1 MDHKPAPDR
10 AVSLRDTAA
19 GRALAGA
26 VVVLALVALAGLVA
40 LWPTDRVQAP
50 PEAQRADTVAAEV
63 VALEAASCSAP
74 RAEGCQWVTARL
86 DATGDEVRLFT
97 GDALAEPEPALGDGV
112 RLVRNE
118 LPPGVPA
125 QAGDAYTLVDFER
138 RGPLLLL
145 AIGFAVLVI
154 ALGRARGARA
164 LCGLAASIVVVFAFV
179 VPAILA
185 GQPPLAV
192 ALVGAL
198 AVMLVTIPLAH
209 GLGAKSLAAIAG
221 TVASL
226 ALIVT
231 LAVVFVEAAHLTGLA
246 TDASQLLL
254 VGRQDLSL
262 QGLILAGMIIGAL
275 GVLDDVTVS
284 QASTVMA
291 LRRADPTLPFK
302 QLYRAALGV
311 GQDHAAATVNTLV
324 LAYVGAS
331 LPALLILGLG
341 GVAPGQALNTE
352 AVAEPVVAM
361 LVGSAGLLAAVPI
374 TTAVA
379 GLLAVRLPAGAL
391 PEAAQAH
398 AH

>member
-1 MDHKPAPDR
+1 VDHEPAPAR
-10 AVSLRDTAA
+10 AASLRDTAT
-19 GRALAGA
+19 GRALLGA
-26 VVVLALVALAGLVA
+26 VAVLALATLAGLVA

-50 PEAQRADTVAAEV
+50 PEARFADTLAAEV
-63 VALEAASCSAP
+63 VELQAAPCSAP
-74 RAEGCQWVTARL
+74 QSEGCQWVTARL
-86 DATGDEVRLFT
+86 DVTGEEVRLFT
-97 GDALAEPEPALGDGV
+97 GEALAEPEPALGDGV

-118 LPPGVPA
+118 LPPGIPA
-125 QAGDAYTLVDFER
+125 QAGEAYTLVDFER
-138 RGPLLLL
+138 RAPLLLL
-145 AIGFAVLVI
+145 AAGFAVLVV
-154 ALGRARGARA
+154 ALGRVRGARA
-164 LCGLAASIVVVFAFV
+164 LCGLAASIAVVFVFV

-185 GQPPLAV
+185 ERAPLVVAV
-192 ALVGAL
+192 VGAL

-209 GLGAKSLAAIAG
+209 GLGPKSLAAIAG

-231 LAVVFVEAAHLTGLA
+231 LAVVFTQAAHLTGLA
-246 TDASQLLL
+246 GDASQLLL
-254 VGRQDLSL
+254 AGRQDLSL
-262 QGLILAGMIIGAL
+262 QGLILAGMVIGAL

-291 LRRADPTLPFK
+291 LRRADPALSLK

-331 LPALLILGLG
+331 LPALLVLGLG

-379 GLLAVRLPAGAL
+379 SLLAIRLPARALPAGA
-391 PEAAQAH
+391 H

>member
-1 MDHKPAPDR
+1 VDHEPPPGR
-10 AVSLRDTAA
+10 AASLRDTAT

-26 VVVLALVALAGLVA
+26 VAVLALATLAGLVA

-50 PEAQRADTVAAEV
+50 PEAQRADTLAAEV
-63 VALEAASCSAP
+63 VALQAAPCSAP

-86 DATGDEVRLFT
+86 AATGEEVRLFT
-97 GDALAEPEPALGDGV
+97 GEAVAEPEPALGDGV

-125 QAGDAYTLVDFER
+125 RAGEAYTLVDFER
-138 RGPLLLL
+138 RAPLLLL
-145 AIGFAVLVI
+145 AAGFAVLVV

-192 ALVGAL
+192 AVVGAL

-231 LAVVFVEAAHLTGLA
+231 LAVVFTEAAHLTGLA
-246 TDASQLLL
+246 GDASQLLL
-254 VGRQDLSL
+254 AGRQDLSL
-262 QGLILAGMIIGAL
+262 QGLILAGMVIGAL

-291 LRRADPTLPFK
+291 LRRADPALSFK

-331 LPALLILGLG
+331 LPALLIFGLG
-341 GVAPGQALNTE
+341 GVEPGQALNTE
-352 AVAEPVVAM
+352 SVAEPLVAM

-379 GLLAVRLPAGAL
+379 GLLAVRLPARAL
-391 PEAAQAH
+391 PATAH
-398 AH
+398 VH

>member
-1 MDHKPAPDR
+1 M
-10 AVSLRDTAA
+10 SLRDTRT

-26 VVVLALVALAGLVA
+26 VAALALATLAGLIA

-50 PEAQRADTVAAEV
+50 PEAQRADTLAAEV
-63 VALEAASCSAP
+63 VALQAAPCNTP
-74 RAEGCQWVTARL
+74 RAQDCQWVTARL
-86 DATGDEVRLFT
+86 DATDEEVRMFT
-97 GDALAEPEPALGDGV
+97 GEAVAEPEPALGDRV

-118 LPPGVPA
+118 LPPDVPA
-125 QAGDAYTLVDFER
+125 QAGEAYTLVDFER
-138 RGPLLLL
+138 RAPLLLL
-145 AIGFAVLVI
+145 AAGFAVLVI

-164 LCGLAASIVVVFAFV
+164 LCGLAASIAIVFAFV
-179 VPAILA
+179 VPAMLA
-185 GQPPLAV
+185 GRPPLSVAV
-192 ALVGAL
+192 VGAL

-226 ALIVT
+226 VLIVT
-231 LAVVFVEAAHLTGLA
+231 LAVVFTEAAHLTGL
-246 TDASQLLL
+246 TSDASQLLL
-254 VGRQDLSL
+254 AGRGDLSL

-291 LRRADPTLPFK
+291 LRRADPALPFR

-331 LPALLILGLG
+331 LPALLIFGLG
-341 GVAPGQALNTE
+341 
-352 AVAEPVVAM
+352 
-361 LVGSAGLLAAVPI
+361 
-374 TTAVA
+374 
-379 GLLAVRLPAGAL
+379 
-391 PEAAQAH
+391 
-398 AH
+398 

>member
-1 MDHKPAPDR
+1 MDHEPAPGR
-10 AVSLRDTAA
+10 AVSLRDTAT

-26 VVVLALVALAGLVA
+26 VVALALATLAGLIA

-50 PEAQRADTVAAEV
+50 PEAQLADTIAAEV
-63 VALEAASCSAP
+63 VALESAPCSAP
-74 RAEGCQWVTARL
+74 QSAGCQWVTARL
-86 DATGDEVRLFT
+86 DATGEEVRLFT
-97 GDALAEPEPALGDGV
+97 GEALAEPEPALGDEI

-125 QAGDAYTLVDFER
+125 QAGEAYTLVDFER
-138 RGPLLLL
+138 RAPLLLL
-145 AIGFAVLVI
+145 AAGFAVLVI

-164 LCGLAASIVVVFAFV
+164 LCGLAASILIVFAFV

-185 GQPPLAV
+185 GKPPLAV
-192 ALVGAL
+192 AVVGAL

-221 TVASL
+221 TAASL

-231 LAVVFVEAAHLTGLA
+231 LAVVFTQAAHLTGLA
-246 TDASQLLL
+246 GDASQLLIA
-254 VGRQDLSL
+254 GRGDLSL

-291 LRRADPTLPFK
+291 LRRADPALSFK

-331 LPALLILGLG
+331 LPALLVLGLG
-341 GVAPGQALNTE
+341 GVDPGQALNTE
-352 AVAEPVVAM
+352 SVAEPVVAM

-379 GLLAVRLPAGAL
+379 GLLAVRLPSRTL
-391 PEAAQAH
+391 PETAH
-398 AH
+398 VH